1 MPVKVNNLKVA
12 ALIDSGSSINIIS
25 KQFYDSILDSCK
37 SQIQSPVYEKILL
50 ANNQSVGVIGKSS
63 VKMHVPQEKHWIPS
77 YIVIK
82 LFTSGNFRYGLF
94 NFKEDCIGL
103 FLLLQIPKF
112 HLG

>member
-25 KQFYDSILDSCK
+25 KQFYDSISDSCK

-63 VKMHVPQEKHWIPS
+63 VKMHVPQGKHWIPS

-82 LFTSGNFRYGLF
+82 LFTSVNFRYG
-94 NFKEDCIGL
+94 
-103 FLLLQIPKF
+103 
-112 HLG
+112 